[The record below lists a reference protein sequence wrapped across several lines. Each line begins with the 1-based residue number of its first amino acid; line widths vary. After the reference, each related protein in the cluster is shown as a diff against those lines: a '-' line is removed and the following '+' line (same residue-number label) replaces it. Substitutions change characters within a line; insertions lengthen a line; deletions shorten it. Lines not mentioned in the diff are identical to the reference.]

1 MAGRRWALVVGGGTG
16 ARMSAELGTDLPKQF
31 LRIGGRPV
39 LVHTLQRFLGHDAAL
54 RVVLV
59 LPEAY
64 VARADELVLS
74 QLNLSEA
81 ARVRVVA
88 GGTTRTESVRRGLA
102 EIAALAEPQAG
113 DLVAVQDAVR
123 PFVTEA
129 MIAASYTSAAERGS
143 GVCCVA
149 SKASLR
155 RLTEGG
161 ATEAVDRTRY
171 LAVQT
176 PQTFTLSLLLDCYAR
191 AEGDFTDDASLV
203 EAQGHPIYTV
213 PGRYDNLKLTTAEDL
228 LLAELLLK
236 GITPADYL

>member
-39 LVHTLQRFLGHDAAL
+39 VVHTLQRFLDHDAAL

-64 VARADELVLS
+64 VAHAGELVLTH
-74 QLNLSEA
+74 LTEAEA
-81 ARVRVVA
+81 ARISVVA
-88 GGTTRTESVRRGLA
+88 GGATRTESVRRGLA
-102 EIAALAEPQAG
+102 QIAAIVAPQPG

-123 PFVTEA
+123 PFVNEA
-129 MIAASYTSAAERGS
+129 MIAASYASAAERGS

-155 RLTEGG
+155 RLTDSG

-176 PQTFTLSLLLDCYAR
+176 PQTFALPLLLACYAR
-191 AEGDFTDDASLV
+191 AEGEFTDDASLV
-203 EAQGHPIYTV
+203 EAQGHPVYTV